1 MKIHE
6 LLDHYEIDQLSSDLD
21 MDFQEI
27 QELEISD
34 VVQDHINQF
43 RNEDESARMVRNGEL
58 SDQIMTIVDEVQ
70 KELDEEFESE
80 CDETYRE
87 AA

>member
-6 LLDHYEIDQLSSDLD
+6 MLDPYEIDQLSSDLD
-21 MDFQEI
+21 MDFEEI
-27 QELEISD
+27 QELEITD
-34 VVQDHINQF
+34 VVQDHIDQF

-58 SDQIMTIVDEVQ
+58 SDQIMTIADEVQ
-70 KELDEEFESE
+70 KELDEEFASE